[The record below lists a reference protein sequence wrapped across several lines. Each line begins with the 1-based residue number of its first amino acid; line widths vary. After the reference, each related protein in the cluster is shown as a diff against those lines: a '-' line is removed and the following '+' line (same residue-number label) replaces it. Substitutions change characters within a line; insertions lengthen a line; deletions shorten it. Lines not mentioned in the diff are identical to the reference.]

1 MATPNLRQALLSTA
15 AITVLAAAGA
25 LSAQYSSGV
34 QITYRGRVL
43 MEDGSGPPKGAV
55 IERLCSGRR
64 NFVAS
69 ADKQGNYEFTDDT
82 TAVGRAQREG
92 CVWHAVLK
100 GYDSTEIGF
109 FETARLPDII
119 LKVSPPKKK

>member
-1 MATPNLRQALLSTA
+1 MATPNLRKAILSTA
-15 AITVLAAAGA
+15 AITVLAAASA
-25 LSAQYSSGV
+25 LSAQEGNGI
-34 QITYRGRVL
+34 QKTYKGRVL
-43 MEDGSGPPKGAV
+43 MEDGSAPPKGAV
-55 IERLCSGRR
+55 IERFCSGRR

-69 ADKQGNYEFTDDT
+69 ADKRGDYEFTEDT
-82 TAVGRAQREG
+82 TVVNRSQHGG

-109 FETARLPDII
+109 FESARLPDII

>member
-1 MATPNLRQALLSTA
+1 MATPNLRKALLSTA

-25 LSAQYSSGV
+25 LSAQQGSGV
-34 QITYRGRVL
+34 EITYRGRVL
-43 MEDGSGPPKGAV
+43 MEDGSPPPKGAV

-69 ADKQGNYEFTDDT
+69 ADKQGNYEFTEDST
-82 TAVGRAQREG
+82 VVSRSQQSG

-100 GYDSTEIGF
+100 GYDSTEIGSF
-109 FETARLPDII
+109 DSARLPDII